1 MHNKERII
9 NQAPVRRQRL
19 DRFDLLHLFWVS
31 TISCIEQPPLWV
43 VQVNPLHLRVLQVDP
58 PVAIVE
64 LERERAMVAND
75 CDAPCLTPLTLV
87 LIVLF
92 TPVRGS

>member
-9 NQAPVRRQRL
+9 NQGPVRRQRL
-19 DRFDLLHLFWVS
+19 DRFDLLHLWVS
-31 TISCIEQPPLWV
+31 TISCIEEPPLWV
-43 VQVNPLHLRVLQVDP
+43 LQVNPLHLRVLQVDP

-64 LERERAMVAND
+64 LEREAAMVADD
-75 CDAPCLTPLTLV
+75 CDAPCLTPPTLV
-87 LIVLF
+87 PIVLF